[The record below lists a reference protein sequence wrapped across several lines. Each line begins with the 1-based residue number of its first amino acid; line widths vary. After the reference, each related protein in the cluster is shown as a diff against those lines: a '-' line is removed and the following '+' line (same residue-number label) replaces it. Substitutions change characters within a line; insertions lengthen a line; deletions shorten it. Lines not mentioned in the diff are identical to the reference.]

1 MALPLI
7 AGGIMAAGLAGSILD
22 KGKKA
27 RVNLEPYRQQ
37 IGRGASEQ
45 RDLVN
50 RQFEAL
56 KPLTEQYGQQ
66 RATLSGQI
74 EPRFQQ
80 IGQDLMTGYGQV
92 GDAEQQAIQAALA
105 RQQTIGARNL
115 PLQQQSIRE
124 GLASAGQL
132 RTGGAARAMQAPVS
146 QFQQQQADM
155 RSGMEAEGL
164 ARQAGRLE
172 RGTEAQANLAK
183 EAFSTKLG
191 MDKDTMDTLL
201 SMNRTDL
208 IEQAASLRGI
218 SKEET
223 ASMLSLLGIQTNVDL
238 ANQEAANAQRQRI
251 WSSLTG
257 VGGSLFGGIGGAI
270 AGQAGSQATRPSS
283 SHFPNQRLTY

>member
-1 MALPLI
+1 MLPAI
-7 AGGIMAAGLAGSILD
+7 GAGLAGVGLAGSIF
-22 KGKKA
+22 GKKKKA
-27 RVNLEPYRQQ
+27 SVDLTPYKQQ
-37 IGRGASEQ
+37 IGKGATQQ

-50 RQFEAL
+50 QQFESL

-66 RATLSGQI
+66 RADLSGQI
-74 EPRFQQ
+74 EPRFEQ
-80 IGQDLMTGYGQV
+80 IGKDLMTGYGQV

-115 PLQQQSIRE
+115 PLQQQAIRE

-132 RTGGAARAMQAPVS
+132 RTGGAARALQAPVT

-155 RSGMEAEGL
+155 RSGMESEGL

-191 MDKDTMDTLL
+191 MDKETMDSLL

-208 IEQAASLRGI
+208 IEQAAALRGI

-223 ASMLSLLGIQTNVDL
+223 QSMLSLLGIQTNVDL
-238 ANQEAANAQRQRI
+238 ANQAAANQRQQAI
-251 WSSLTG
+251 WSGLAG
-257 VGGSLFGGIGGAI
+257 LGGSLMGMGGGAS
-270 AGQAGSQATRPSS
+270 AGSPSS
-283 SHFPNQRLTY
+283 SIFPGQRLTY